1 MGGNCACIKKQ
12 VPTLSIFGRND
23 PYEMMLDE
31 GSIIY
36 HNGFKGYFDEYSH
49 GGKHEIPIMSKQL
62 HTKISGL
69 LHFSGVDCFLE
80 KNDELDV

>member
-23 PYEMMLDE
+23 PYEMILEENAD
-31 GSIIY
+31 Y

-49 GGKHEIPIMSKQL
+49 EGKHEIPIMSKQL

-69 LHFSGVDCFLE
+69 LQFSGVECVLE
-80 KNDELDV
+80 KNDELGI

>member
-1 MGGNCACIKKQ
+1 MILEENA
-12 VPTLSIFGRND
+12 D
-23 PYEMMLDE
+23 
-31 GSIIY
+31 Y

-69 LHFSGVDCFLE
+69 LQFSGVE
-80 KNDELDV
+80 RVSENDDETDI